1 MESPTPKSNYARR
14 RKSARAVTEVES
26 PDASPPKVSKGKGR
40 AEREE
45 EPEHVSRLDL
55 SALKDKLGEGLE
67 DLTVKLHATGDGQY
81 KLLAPGTPLHELNLA
96 EALLPS
102 KKGSPQQDA
111 KKSAKKTRKAAR
123 SWKSW
128 AFGRKFFFPAGI
140 VLGLAV
146 SAVVF
151 TPLSNIPPEILE
163 SLYTDA
169 GNLDMRLPDMKNMM
183 SGMKFPSFDFD
194 LRELANNLTVVQ
206 QTRKV
211 LTNRNF
217 EAGRELAMS
226 EGVKAHHPIILIP
239 GIVSTGLE
247 SWSTSEENKGFFRKR
262 LWGTS
267 TMVQAVLSDK
277 KRWIEAISLDPETG
291 LDPEGHKVRA
301 AQGLDAA
308 SEFIQGYWV
317 WQPIVQNLAAIGY
330 DTNAMEMASYDWR
343 LSYMNLEIRDAYF
356 TRLKRTIE
364 TFKKTTG
371 QKSVLASHSMGG
383 TVVMYFL
390 KWVEAMPEDDIDGMG
405 FGGGG
410 GPGWVEEYVSDWV
423 NIAGTLLGVSKSM
436 TAFLSGE
443 MKDTVEIHPAGSWVL
458 EKFFSRKERA
468 GLFRKWPGSSS
479 MWMKG
484 TDRIWGNHEAA
495 PDDPEDATDTHGRFF
510 SFRETTDSEPSAS
523 QAPAEGEF
531 TPDTPRLN
539 LTMNEAGEYIL
550 THTPNSFQKMLEGN
564 YSNGFETDVQVL
576 KENAKNHRKWTN
588 PLEVQLPNAPSL
600 RIHCMYGYG
609 KPTERSYWY
618 MQGEF
623 EHDEVHSEGLGG
635 QCTPDELIEKANGS
649 LITCRTPLDMPSA
662 RRHWIDTEITVQ
674 GSVPEVKKGV
684 KFGEGDGTVPL
695 LSLGAMCVRG
705 WKDPKWNPAGI
716 KVVTK
721 EFKHE
726 PEALDL
732 RGGART
738 GDHIDILGS
747 TGLNQAVLRVA
758 AGRGA
763 DLKDEIISN
772 ITSYADKIDWTS

>member
-1 MESPTPKSNYARR
+1 MSNRPTTRSASKASAKSSVQEATMDSPTPRSNYARR
-14 RKSARAVTEVES
+14 RKSAPAVTEEPSDVGS
-26 PDASPPKVSKGKGR
+26 PKSSKGK
-40 AEREE
+40 AKEERKETLG
-45 EPEHVSRLDL
+45 HSLGLDL
-55 SALKDKLGEGLE
+55 AGLKDKLGVGLE

-81 KLLAPGTPLHELNLA
+81 KLLAPGTPLHELNIA
-96 EALLPS
+96 EALLS
-102 KKGSPQQDA
+102 GKKGDSKHNA
-111 KKSAKKTRKAAR
+111 KKSTKRAHKASR

-140 VLGLAV
+140 LLGLAV

-151 TPLSNIPPEILE
+151 TPLSSIPPEILE

-169 GNLDMRLPDMKNMM
+169 GNLDVRLPDMKNMM

-217 EAGRELAMS
+217 EAGRELVQL
-226 EGVKAHHPIILIP
+226 EGIKAHHPIILIP

-410 GPGWVEEYVSDWV
+410 GPEWVEEHVSDWV

-468 GLFRKWPGSSS
+468 SLFRKWPGSSS

-510 SFRETTDSEPSAS
+510 SFRETTDAEPSAS
-523 QAPAEGEF
+523 QAPAEGEI

-564 YSNGFETDVQVL
+564 YSNGFETDVQIL
-576 KENAKNHRKWTN
+576 KENARDHRKWTN

-609 KPTERSYWY
+609 KPTE
-618 MQGEF
+618 GEF
-623 EHDEVHSEGLGG
+623 EHDEVHSEGSDA
-635 QCTPDELIEKANGS
+635 QCTPDELIQKTNGS

-674 GSVPEVKKGV
+674 GSIPEVKKGV

-716 KVVTK
+716 KVITK

-732 RGGART
+732 RG
-738 GDHIDILGS
+738 
-747 TGLNQAVLRVA
+747 A
-758 AGRGA
+758 AGKGA
-763 DLKDEIISN
+763 DLKDHIISN
-772 ITSYADKIDWTS
+772 ITSYTDKIDWTS